1 MAETNHSIKM
11 DNRENIFIT
20 GVNDVIS
27 FDEETVV
34 ADTNMEILIIHGRN
48 LHVNKLNLDEGQ
60 LSIDGEIDGI
70 RYEQQGSL
78 GKNKTSLFNKI
89 FK

>member
-1 MAETNHSIKM
+1 M

-70 RYEQQGSL
+70 RYEQQGAL

>member
-11 DNRENIFIT
+11 DNRENIFVT

-27 FDEETVV
+27 FDEETVI
-34 ADTNMEILIIHGRN
+34 ADTKMDILIIHGRN
-48 LHVNKLNLDEGQ
+48 LHVNKLNLEEGE
-60 LSIDGEIDGI
+60 LAIDGEIDGL
-70 RYEQQGSL
+70 RYEQQGSI
-78 GKNKTSLFNKI
+78 GKNKTSFLSKI